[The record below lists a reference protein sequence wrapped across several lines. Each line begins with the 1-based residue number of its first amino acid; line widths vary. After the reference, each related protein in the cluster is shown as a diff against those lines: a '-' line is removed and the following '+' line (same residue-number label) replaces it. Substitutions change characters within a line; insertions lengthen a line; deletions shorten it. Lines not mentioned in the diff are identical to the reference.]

1 MLRRDP
7 HISQQAAHGSTGVW
21 RSIAYKLRIHIGIV
35 YNLIFDSLR
44 SIIDLMKWSH
54 IADVGHVR
62 RLHGSQHHY
71 HLSHRDSMHY
81 SYCGMLHRS
90 ALLHTVFQS
99 VGLMNQIRY
108 VVNVGLDIFHPIPFH
123 HSNMLRSD
131 CHRRIRRPHGHMLY
145 RTIHQGVGLISHIC
159 HLSTTAKNTPF
170 L

>member
-1 MLRRDP
+1 M
-7 HISQQAAHGSTGVW
+7 SS
-21 RSIAYKLRIHIGIV
+21 
-35 YNLIFDSLR
+35 F
-44 SIIDLMKWSH
+44 H

-145 RTIHQGVGLISHIC
+145 RTIHQGVGLINHIC
-159 HLSTTAKNTPF
+159 YVIIDGEENFSLKMNLAHLSNAANQETP
-170 L
+170 LRCALQPSRYSKRQSIVDDQTRCISI